1 MLVLMGVPIVQAPG
15 EAEAQCSYLNK
26 VGKVD
31 AVCTE
36 DTDSIVFG
44 TQLLIRELNN
54 KK

>member
-1 MLVLMGVPIVQAPG
+1 MGIPIVQAPG
-15 EAEAQCSYLNK
+15 QAEAQCSYMSK
-26 VGKVD
+26 MGKVD

-54 KK
+54 KKQPIT